1 VCKFRVNAFSISAD
15 GYGAGTEQSL
25 DHPMG
30 VGGMQLHGWAFETK
44 TFRAMLGKEGGGTGV
59 DEDFA
64 ARSFENLGAWILGR
78 NMFGPVRGGW
88 GDESWKGWW
97 GDTPPYHV
105 PVFVLTHH
113 ARKPLEMKGGTTF
126 YFVTQGIEEAA
137 KRAAAAAGGKDVR
150 IGGGPSTIQQF
161 LRAGVIDEMHL
172 VFSPVLL
179 GAGEK
184 FFGNLDLVKMGF
196 RVTKN
201 VNSERVMH
209 LVMEK
214 NR

>member
-1 VCKFRVNAFSISAD
+1 MTRFRVNAFGISAD
-15 GYGAGTEQSL
+15 GFGAGAEQSL
-25 DHPMG
+25 DNPIG
-30 VGGMQLHGWAFETK
+30 VGGLAMHGWAFETK
-44 TFRAMLGKEGGGTGV
+44 TFRAMHGGEGGSTGV
-59 DEDFA
+59 DEEFA
-64 ARSFENLGAWILGR
+64 ARSFENVGAWILGR
-78 NMFGPVRGGW
+78 NMFGPVRGSW

-113 ARKPLEMKGGTTF
+113 ARPPLEMKGGTTF
-126 YFVTQGIEEAA
+126 YFVTEGIEEAA
-137 KRAAAAAGGKDVR
+137 RRAAAGAGGKDVR
-150 IGGGPSTIQQF
+150 IGGGVSTIQQF

-172 VFSPVLL
+172 VVSPVLV

-196 RVTKN
+196 RVTRHAM
-201 VNSERVMH
+201 SERVMH
-209 LVMEK
+209 VVLER